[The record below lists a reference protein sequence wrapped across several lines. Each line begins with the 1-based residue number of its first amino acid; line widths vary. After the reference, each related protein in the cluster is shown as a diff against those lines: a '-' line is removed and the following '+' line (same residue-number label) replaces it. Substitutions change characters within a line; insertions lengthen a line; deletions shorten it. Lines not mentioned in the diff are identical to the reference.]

1 MFPANSIS
9 LKTSLGT
16 TTTTTSTAM
25 MLWWGDG
32 GLFAHNLTTLN
43 NSVETVAR
51 CVCRGWGSGV
61 GGCGSGCVWRCFGD
75 VDDIYHHHNCCCAAY
90 DWDWGG
96 GDEGPH
102 CVPTKCAWKRF
113 DMQDVCAGG
122 WPRVKVWRAWH
133 ASPPLPQRCCVD
145 GKGLLPKW
153 RLKRFIPILSEGF
166 CIKMCL
172 SCPTKK
178 NKRTYT
184 TSTSAKNRRPKCM
197 FILMSPHRINDI
209 IAFT

>member
-1 MFPANSIS
+1 MSVYLDIRALFKLHCYITKKKQINANPELHVNRPMFPTNSIS

-90 DWDWGG
+90 DWDWGMKG
-96 GDEGPH
+96 AVLRAHEM
-102 CVPTKCAWKRF
+102 CVKTF
-113 DMQDVCAGG
+113 
-122 WPRVKVWRAWH
+122 WH
-133 ASPPLPQRCCVD
+133 ARRLCWRMATCKSVTCLTCVSTAATT
-145 GKGLLPKW
+145 LL
-153 RLKRFIPILSEGF
+153 
-166 CIKMCL
+166 C
-172 SCPTKK
+172 
-178 NKRTYT
+178 
-184 TSTSAKNRRPKCM
+184 RR
-197 FILMSPHRINDI
+197 
-209 IAFT
+209 